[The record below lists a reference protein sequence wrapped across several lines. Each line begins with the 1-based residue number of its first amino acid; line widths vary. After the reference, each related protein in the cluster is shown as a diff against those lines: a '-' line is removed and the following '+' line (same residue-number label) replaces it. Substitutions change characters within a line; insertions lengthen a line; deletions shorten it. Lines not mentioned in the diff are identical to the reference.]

1 MVPSGRSRM
10 PSRKAKARPKR
21 PASDVPTD
29 LIKERE
35 TFVRTFLKKGFELT
49 EDLLRENDKLRD
61 ENTRLRTQLASD
73 DAIRELLRKV
83 EGLEKEKT
91 RLLTRSEKLAES
103 SQRFEN
109 RQHEIEQELS
119 DLANLYVASF
129 QLHGTLSLRRVVRHV
144 RELLAQLVGA
154 ESFVIYVTEADDGVA
169 RPIAWD
175 GIEERKLQDVA
186 LGEGAIGEACAVG
199 MAQVREPDGPGT
211 IESPLAV
218 IPLMAE
224 GRAVGAIAI
233 LGLLE
238 QKTTWAGVDQEL
250 FNLLGAHAATAL
262 IAANLYKQSPGPI
275 AALRGLRENLED

>member
-10 PSRKAKARPKR
+10 PSRRAKARAKR

-49 EDLLRENDKLRD
+49 EELVRENDRLRD

-83 EGLEKEKT
+83 DGLEKEKT
-91 RLLTRSEKLAES
+91 RLLTRSEKLAETS
-103 SQRFEN
+103 KHFES
-109 RQHEIEQELS
+109 RQHEIEQELN

-129 QLHGTLSLRRVVRHV
+129 QLHGTLVLRRVVRHV

-154 ESFVIYVTEADDGVA
+154 ESFVIYVVQAEDGVA

-175 GIEERKLQDVA
+175 GIEERRLQDVG
-186 LGEGAIGEACAVG
+186 LGDGAIGEACAVG
-199 MAQVREPDGPGT
+199 VAQVREPDGAGS
-211 IESPLAV
+211 IDNPLAV

-233 LGLLE
+233 LSLLE
-238 QKTTWAGVDQEL
+238 QKTQWATVDQEL
-250 FNLLGAHAATAL
+250 FHLLGQHAATAI